1 MDKIMMYINEVCMR
15 ARFRADVMMYDVSS
29 ANEWKSNCH
38 AETPIH
44 EEAVISLHNCVTKH
58 ESTIQSLSNEIS
70 DNELL
75 ISQLR
80 DTIKELETPWYTKFL
95 KKIKS
100 IKLPYLKV
108 DWR

>member
-1 MDKIMMYINEVCMR
+1 MR
-15 ARFRADVMMYDVSS
+15 AKTREDVMMHAVSS
-29 ANEWKSNCH
+29 ANEWKSNCNV
-38 AETPIH
+38 ETPIH
-44 EEAVISLHNCVTKH
+44 ERAIISLHDCVTKH

-70 DNELL
+70 DNEIL